1 MAEAGRGMTGAISDI
16 EAFRRLV
23 LERSGLN
30 LGADKDYLLQSRL
43 TPLMREEGLATL
55 EALFARLRL
64 DPRGRLAQR
73 AVDAM
78 ATHESYFFRDA
89 TPFDQLRDVLLPAL
103 VARRAGAKRLRIWSA
118 ACSSGQE
125 PYSLAMLL
133 LEERRLTPDWTVEI
147 VATDMSQPILDRAR
161 RGIYSDFETSRGL
174 SEARRSRWLKR
185 EGGDWSIAS
194 EVRALVEFRPH
205 NLMDGVV
212 GMGRFDL
219 IFCRNVLIY
228 FEQLQKRWALARLS
242 EALEPDGTLVLGSA
256 ETVVGLDSAF
266 EPMPGLRGAFQP
278 RARDERLRA

>member
-1 MAEAGRGMTGAISDI
+1 MTGAITDI
-16 EAFRRLV
+16 EAFRKLV
-23 LERSGLN
+23 LERSGLS

-55 EALFARLRL
+55 DALFARIRL

-73 AVDAM
+73 GIDAM

-103 VARRAGAKRLRIWSA
+103 VARRGGARRLRVWSA

-125 PYSLAMLL
+125 PYSLAMLV
-133 LEERRLTPDWTVEI
+133 LEERRLMPDWSVEI
-147 VATDMSQPILDRAR
+147 VATDMSAPILDRAR
-161 RGIYSDFETSRGL
+161 RGLYSDFEVARGL
-174 SEARRSRWLKR
+174 SDERRSRWLR
-185 EGGDWSIAS
+185 RDGADWSIAP
-194 EVRALVEFRPH
+194 EVRCMVQFRPH
-205 NLMDGVV
+205 NLMDGTA

-228 FEQLQKRWALARLS
+228 FEQGQKRWALARLA
-242 EALEPDGTLVLGSA
+242 EALEPDGALVLGSA

-266 EPMPGLRGAFQP
+266 EPMTGLRGAFQP
-278 RARDERLRA
+278 RSREERLSA

>member
-1 MAEAGRGMTGAISDI
+1 MTGAISDI

-23 LERSGLN
+23 LERSGLS

-73 AVDAM
+73 AIDAM

-89 TPFDQLRDVLLPAL
+89 TPFDQLRDTLLPAL
-103 VARRAGAKRLRIWSA
+103 VARRTGARRLRIWSA

-133 LEERRLTPDWTVEI
+133 LEERRLMPDWTVEI
-147 VATDMSQPILDRAR
+147 LATDMSQPILDRAR
-161 RGIYSDFETSRGL
+161 RGVYSDFEASRGL
-174 SEARRSRWLKR
+174 SEARRSRWLRR
-185 EGGDWSIAS
+185 EGGDWSIAP

-205 NLMDGVV
+205 NLMDGTA

-242 EALEPDGTLVLGSA
+242 EALEPDGALVLGSA

-278 RARDERLRA
+278 HDRSERLRA

>member
-1 MAEAGRGMTGAISDI
+1 MTGAISDI

-23 LERSGLN
+23 LERSGLS

-43 TPLMREEGLATL
+43 TPLMREEGLTTL

-89 TPFDQLRDVLLPAL
+89 TPFDQLREVLLPAL
-103 VARRAGAKRLRIWSA
+103 VARRGGAKRLRIWSA

-133 LEERRLTPDWTVEI
+133 LEERRLFPDWTVEI
-147 VATDMSQPILDRAR
+147 LATDMSQPILERAR
-161 RGIYSDFETSRGL
+161 RGIYSDFEASRGL
-174 SEARRSRWLKR
+174 SDARRSRWLKR
-185 EGGDWSIAS
+185 DGGDWSIAP

-205 NLMDGVV
+205 NLMDGTA

-242 EALEPDGTLVLGSA
+242 EALEPDGALVLGSA

-278 RARDERLRA
+278 RAREERLRA

>member
-1 MAEAGRGMTGAISDI
+1 MSGAISDI

-30 LGADKDYLLQSRL
+30 LGTDKDYLLQSRL

-64 DPRGRLAQR
+64 DPCGRLAQR

-89 TPFDQLRDVLLPAL
+89 TPFDQLRDTLLPAL
-103 VARRAGAKRLRIWSA
+103 TARRAGARRLRIWSA

-133 LEERRLTPDWTVEI
+133 LEERRLMPDWTVEI
-147 VATDMSQPILDRAR
+147 LATDMSLPILDRAR
-161 RGIYSDFETSRGL
+161 RGIYSDFEASRGL
-174 SEARRSRWLKR
+174 SEARRSRWLRR
-185 EGGDWSIAS
+185 EGGDWSIAP
-194 EVRALVEFRPH
+194 EARALVEFRPH
-205 NLMDGVV
+205 NLMHGVV

-228 FEQLQKRWALARLS
+228 FEQAQKRWALARLS
-242 EALEPDGTLVLGSA
+242 EALETDGALVLGSA

-278 RARDERLRA
+278 RAREDRLRA

>member
-1 MAEAGRGMTGAISDI
+1 MTGAITDI
-16 EAFRRLV
+16 EAFRKLV
-23 LERSGLN
+23 LERSGLS

-55 EALFARLRL
+55 DALFARIRL

-73 AVDAM
+73 GIDAM

-103 VARRAGAKRLRIWSA
+103 VARRGGARRLRVWSA

-125 PYSLAMLL
+125 PYSLAMLV
-133 LEERRLTPDWTVEI
+133 LEERRLMPDWSVEI
-147 VATDMSQPILDRAR
+147 VATDMSAPILDRAR
-161 RGIYSDFETSRGL
+161 RGLYSDFEVARGL
-174 SEARRSRWLKR
+174 SDERRSRWLR
-185 EGGDWSIAS
+185 RDGADWSIAP
-194 EVRALVEFRPH
+194 EVRCMVQFRPH
-205 NLMDGVV
+205 NLMDGTA

-228 FEQLQKRWALARLS
+228 FEQGQKRWALARLA
-242 EALEPDGTLVLGSA
+242 EALEPDGALVLGSA

-266 EPMPGLRGAFQP
+266 EPMTGLRGAFKPCVQT
-278 RARDERLRA
+278 ERLRA

>member
-23 LERSGLN
+23 LERSGLS

-55 EALFARLRL
+55 EALFVRLRL

-89 TPFDQLRDVLLPAL
+89 TPFDQLRDILLPAL
-103 VARRAGAKRLRIWSA
+103 VARRTGAKRLRIWSA

-133 LEERRLTPDWTVEI
+133 LEERRLTPDWSIEI
-147 VATDMSQPILDRAR
+147 LATDMSQPILDRAR
-161 RGIYSDFETSRGL
+161 RGIYSDFETARGL

-185 EGGDWSIAS
+185 DGGDWSIAP
-194 EVRALVEFRPH
+194 EVRALVQFRPH

-242 EALEPDGTLVLGSA
+242 EALEPDGALILGSA

-278 RARDERLRA
+278 RAREDRLSA